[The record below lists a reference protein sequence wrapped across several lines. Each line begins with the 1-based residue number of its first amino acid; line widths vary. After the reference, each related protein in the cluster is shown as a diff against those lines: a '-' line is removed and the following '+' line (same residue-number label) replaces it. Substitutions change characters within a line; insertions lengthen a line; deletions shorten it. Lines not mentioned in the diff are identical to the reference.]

1 MWNSGLRLLLYS
13 AVFTAFAL
21 LLSSIEPF
29 GLDEVVEDR
38 SRDVAY
44 RSFAAAYD
52 GFSTDATQFTRPL
65 DTWEDKP
72 RPPGA
77 SGPAREKILKVF
89 VDEEVIF
96 QMREGDVLEY
106 WSEFRPSLF
115 AHADIA
121 NNIARLY
128 EGFSGRNGEATLKA
142 PPAVFF
148 DFLFVER
155 GVEGTETA
163 EAFDFFVSML
173 ADITRAEVWGSDPGC
188 VDPIDRLVCI
198 RHAGG
203 IPLIYARPVEVVGAS
218 APELLDDVVIL
229 APVRYSGLGDGYP
242 LQFDVDGRPEATPAA
257 LLYLAW
263 CMANTGSCS
272 TLEPPPGVT
281 GRARLDAMA
290 ETFRSEMTSPM
301 SVVWGSGVPDDFTR
315 GSLQMANMRPGAVLT
330 GALGDEYYYAEDVP
344 VERRSPELTSTC
356 RLDGGIASI
365 WKLFIRQIFGA
376 SASSGSL
383 IQRCPYHM
391 EVPYSAVGLN
401 AVDQTLAERLF
412 DGRVIVVGG
421 QFKNAPDWEDN
432 IVHGRTFGMRK
443 HAMATDNLIT
453 FHDGYLKAPV
463 SIAGTGLDGQDLFD
477 AATLFVI
484 VLVGGIGQ
492 LWVNKRLIAQATA
505 SAREEKPSHWI
516 VYVAML
522 VAALVLTILSIIVAV
537 WVLRIEPPN
546 WIGHIVLAVTFYIY
560 LLRDEFFD
568 DVGRLVRRS
577 RRIGGSTLV
586 GLRWW
591 MRYFNLET
599 LGFERRTRP
608 EDLADAKARV
618 VAKLYAAPAEAKQ
631 PTLSASVAGA
641 ADHSSSDLP

>member
-13 AVFTAFAL
+13 AVFAAFAL
-21 LLSSIEPF
+21 LLSVIEPF
-29 GLDEVVEDR
+29 GVDEAVENR

-44 RSFAAAYD
+44 RTFAAAYD
-52 GFSTDATQFTRPL
+52 GFSTDPTQFTRPI

-77 SGPAREKILKVF
+77 SGPAREQILKVF

-96 QMREGDVLEY
+96 QMRERDILEY

-121 NNIARLY
+121 NNIARFY

-155 GVEGTETA
+155 GVEKTETA
-163 EAFDFFVSML
+163 EAFDFFLEML
-173 ADITRAEVWGSDPGC
+173 ADITKAEVWGNDPGC
-188 VDPIDRLVCI
+188 IDPIDRLVCI
-198 RHAGG
+198 RDAGG

-218 APELLDDVVIL
+218 APQLLDDVVIL
-229 APVRYSGLGDGYP
+229 APVRYSGVGDGYP
-242 LQFDVDGRPEATPAA
+242 LQFEVNGRPEATPAA

-263 CMANTGSCS
+263 CMANAGSCPS
-272 TLEPPPGVT
+272 LEPPPGVG
-281 GRARLDAMA
+281 GRARLDTMA
-290 ETFRSEMTSPM
+290 ETFRSEMRSPM

-315 GSLQMANMRPGAVLT
+315 GSLQLANMRPGAVQT
-330 GALGDEYYYAEDVP
+330 GALSDEYIYARDIP
-344 VERRSPELTSTC
+344 AERRSPELTSTC
-356 RLDGGIASI
+356 RLDGGISSI
-365 WKLFIRQIFGA
+365 WKLFVRQIFGA
-376 SASSGSL
+376 SASSGTL
-383 IQRCPYHM
+383 LQPCPYHM
-391 EVPYSAVGLN
+391 EIPYSAVGLN
-401 AVDQTLAERLF
+401 TIDQTLAERLF

-421 QFKNAPDWEDN
+421 QFKNAPDWDDN
-432 IVHGRTFGMRK
+432 VVHGRTFGMSK
-443 HAMATDNLIT
+443 HAMAADNLMT

-463 SIAGTGLDGQDLFD
+463 TVAGTGLDGQDLYD
-477 AATLFVI
+477 TATLFMI
-484 VLVGGIGQ
+484 VLVGGLGQ
-492 LWVNKRLIAQATA
+492 LWVNKRLISQARA
-505 SAREEKPSHWI
+505 SARAKKPSHWI
-516 VYVAML
+516 VYITML
-522 VAALVLTILSIIVAV
+522 VAALLLTIISAIIAV
-537 WVLRIEPPN
+537 WVFRIEPPN

-568 DVGRLVRRS
+568 DIGRLVRRS
-577 RRIGGSTLV
+577 RRIGGSALI

-608 EDLADAKARV
+608 ADLADAKARV

-631 PTLSASVAGA
+631 PSLSASVTGTT
-641 ADHSSSDLP
+641 DRRPSDFP